1 MRYGVSQPL
10 LIRTDMKSEAD
21 KGSVKDAG
29 RKVSKAAIKTAGGL
43 KSAPAEPAQKARK
56 RMTGVKRKL
65 QIVRVASNLFAKKGF
80 RGTTTREIAEK
91 ARISEAVIFKHFAR
105 KDDLY
110 RAIIDS
116 RCTSGDGEPR
126 LLKLMEGKTGKALFT
141 EVASFL
147 IAEHRADP
155 SFLRLLMY
163 SALESHGLSEIFI
176 RTRGLELIEAL
187 ATGVRGLIKDGE
199 FRKVDPVIA
208 ARAFLGMVIHYSV
221 SQEVYGLKK
230 RFKTPDKDI
239 VRTFVDIFF
248 QGMSRRLQ

>member
-1 MRYGVSQPL
+1 MQILR
-10 LIRTDMKSEAD
+10 IRTDMKSEAN
-21 KGSVKDAG
+21 KGFLKDAG
-29 RKVSKAAIKTAGGL
+29 RKASKAVVKAAAVQKP
-43 KSAPAEPAQKARK
+43 APLGPVQMTRK
-56 RMTGVKRKL
+56 RMTGAQRKL

-91 ARISEAVIFKHFAR
+91 ARISEAVIFKHFAK

-126 LLKLMEGKTGKALFT
+126 LLKLIEGKTGKALFT

-176 RTRGLELIEAL
+176 RTRGLELIETL
-187 ATGVRGLIKDGE
+187 ATCVKGLIKDGE
-199 FRKVDPVIA
+199 FRKADPVIA

-230 RFKTPDKDI
+230 RFKTPDKVI